1 MTSPFLFR
9 DKLNR
14 ENVTESLIMI
24 QPILY
29 AYSFSGP
36 PEVSAVHVLYMYM
49 YMYCVYNNTCTYMY
63 MYKYCMY
70 MYVHVDLYVCVIY
83 YYFKIFHLSYHC
95 PPFIHYPHLI
105 ACSSRLCQYPCRQ
118 NSFTGHILPYSH
130 IPWRGMQD
138 STHLVTLFMFPFFFL
153 DC

>member
-1 MTSPFLFR
+1 MTSPSLFR

-49 YMYCVYNNTCTYMY
+49 YHC
-63 MYKYCMY
+63 KQ
-70 MYVHVDLYVCVIY
+70 VHVHCIY
-83 YYFKIFHLSYHC
+83 T
-95 PPFIHYPHLI
+95 I
-105 ACSSRLCQYPCRQ
+105 AY
-118 NSFTGHILPYSH
+118 
-130 IPWRGMQD
+130 
-138 STHLVTLFMFPFFFL
+138 
-153 DC
+153 

>member
-1 MTSPFLFR
+1 MTCPSLFR

-49 YMYCVYNNTCTYMY
+49 YCVYHNTCT
-63 MYKYCMY
+63 YKYCMY
-70 MYVHVDLYVCVIY
+70 MYM
-83 YYFKIFHLSYHC
+83 YHC
-95 PPFIHYPHLI
+95 KQVHGVHCIYTS
-105 ACSSRLCQYPCRQ
+105 AYRLHTCTCKLYMYMY
-118 NSFTGHILPYSH
+118 IY
-130 IPWRGMQD
+130 
-138 STHLVTLFMFPFFFL
+138 MFV
-153 DC
+153 